1 MIGRG
6 LVTGGAFLEHD
17 GDAGLRMGA
26 MTRDEM
32 HAHALIVYDGKNV
45 FGRLVDLEISLA
57 CPNTFY
63 MR

>member
-1 MIGRG
+1 M
-6 LVTGGAFLEHD
+6 EHD

>member
-26 MTRDEM
+26 VTRDEM

-45 FGRLVDLEISLA
+45 FGRLVDLEISFGL
-57 CPNTFY
+57 PYTFY
-63 MR
+63 MH